1 MSSTNNSF
9 NHGYTPDLQL
19 VRRVEEYQQAAGTR
33 TRAYRKL
40 SNDPVE
46 ENLELP
52 PRRVVKTQTLLPVP
66 EESSD
71 NDSTIA
77 AQPKGPGSISSVEP
91 DWDDQFEHPQLQSSR
106 LLSGR
111 SDKTF
116 HGSQGSERFTGFV
129 DFSTETS
136 DVGVLSDLESEV
148 DGGEVF
154 EAPPD
159 LLEEVE
165 TEDEAD
171 PSPFETPIGSDAS
184 NITNNSAETVI
195 MGSPEELRK
204 HKATIH
210 MVETML
216 DEDLRP
222 VNIAK
227 VTSEFLEEKCEQA
240 EEQKKLLRKA
250 VAYLVENEGELY
262 ENQFKLRCKDF
273 SSFLSKFV
281 IDVQE
286 RLAVL
291 SEAEREAPRN
301 VSEAASVAARAIKAE
316 SVTLYKTDLCSAM
329 TDLLSS
335 FGALDINEEMDQAQF
350 KKEEELERALTKQF
364 EVIKADALKLKA
376 DAVDAGLAEQAAD
389 LEKGVRDLQ
398 KVQQKKNLAIVNQR
412 RSRNLSSVSSS
423 ASIFRSSDISPPTF
437 SGDSSGGSNF
447 FKFEYELTQYKAV
460 KNPSKE
466 ELLRVILTKC
476 LKGEA
481 YIACEHLDS
490 TEKIM
495 DYLRQCYGNVRVLLN
510 QQLSEIKKLGSCSGG
525 ENKMRVWCSAV
536 NSKLMH
542 VQALAITHGVETEL
556 YHSRIAHEIQSRL
569 PPRLLDDFLTELE
582 GKDQGKEL
590 PRDRV
595 FKELMLYIKRLIT
608 RFNYRLSLATEL
620 CEGDDQPLAAPRP
633 AKQPDKA
640 PQGKQVAKQ
649 RSYNVQEKPSRRSK
663 ETGGRQSKVSQGSQ
677 PTVRWDDPNC
687 AFCNKLKHDYM
698 YYCTKFQDSNT
709 DDRFNQT
716 KSTGVCFRC
725 LVVNPETTFEKRK
738 TWYREHAQVCKK
750 DWICTHEKCGDKPD
764 NRRMCFLLCKFHAQ
778 KNSEL
783 EKNFIKSL
791 DKNRIKSDL
800 RFFFVLPMMVNW
812 CLSAGPAKPISGWET
827 IPDICQPAIFMLSY
841 VFVENHKF
849 LVFYDSG
856 CMTAAI
862 SQEVKDKLTTNCARK
877 GPSEISVASG
887 KSISIPGGEER
898 FSLPLADGR
907 TRCTITALVMPEVTS
922 EFPLWELEDA
932 YYDLENEYKGWY
944 PGGIDLPRTPKT
956 IGGQKVD
963 IMLGIRYHQWFP
975 QFRFQTDKGL
985 SLHESQ
991 FVCPNDEC
999 GVLAGPHKS
1008 WKHLGETTHLLNRV
1022 YFAESPQISRVEHVP
1037 ELVEDGEV
1045 VELHGDVVD
1054 GVGCWVDDGQ
1064 DGREI
1069 CEFVHCTVHQDP
1081 VWEVPNNW
1089 KVHSIFSKDKVSKF
1103 IQGEEMGTSVDYRC
1117 PACRN
1122 CNSCKSGERL
1132 ETVSLIEEKEQFLIE
1147 NSLRYDEKSKLIVA
1161 KLPFIANPLE
1171 KLKPNEHIAKR
1182 VFQTQLNK
1190 ALKDEKV
1197 RLGIVASFNKLY
1209 EKGYVCKISDLP
1221 ENSRHVVENMVG
1233 YTIPWRTVV
1242 KESSLSTPVRL
1253 VFDASSRTPGG
1264 ESLNDVLAKGMN
1276 TLGNLFSILLRFRL
1290 RSSAF
1295 CADVSMAYNGIKM
1308 DEEHIGFQKFYWKED
1323 MLDCNPLVLY
1333 VVLTLIYGIR
1343 SAGNQTI
1350 AGFGLLSEL
1359 ANRLVQDHAAMFT
1372 RSQCHDR
1379 SADLSPRDA
1388 PLANLGVGRLK
1399 KDASTD
1405 VTGSSAFSSP
1415 QVRGDEH
1422 HHSVFLQCHDRSA
1435 DLPPR
1440 DAPPANLGVSG
1451 HKKDA
1456 STDVDYKPE
1465 LTSPQVL
1472 GDELPS
1478 FPLPQCY
1485 DRSAGLSPRI
1495 APLANLG
1502 VGGLKKDADTKVVGK
1517 TVVPSPQVR
1526 GDELL
1531 ETSPQVMGDEFPSF
1545 SLPQCYD
1552 RSTDLS
1558 PRDAPLA
1565 NLGVDRL
1572 KKDAGTEVV
1581 SKTVIPSPQV
1591 RSDELFE
1598 TVNRKDISES
1608 AHLYQLSNSE
1618 SVGNLALGAD
1628 VLKNKA
1634 YMDDIAAAHD
1644 THEESR
1650 EAARQLKE
1658 VLALGS
1664 MQVKD
1669 ITYSG
1674 IPPSEVVSSDGIH
1687 VGLLGMKWDTVK
1699 DVIMLNVG
1707 DLYLGKKKRGKTPTL
1722 IQDDLAE
1729 RLSEQFTR
1737 RVIVSKTSGVYD
1749 PLGLLVP
1756 FTARYK
1762 LHLSE
1767 LSVYKLDWD
1776 DKIPEEHLARWVTN
1790 IEEMQTLGNYYFS
1803 RSIIPPDAAN
1813 LDISYVVSCD
1823 ASQEIC
1829 ICTVHSRVLK
1839 RDGTYHV
1846 QILTAKSK
1854 VVTKLTI
1861 PRAEM
1866 KGAVIASALAFNVKH
1881 DTGDRLGQ
1889 VIYVTDSSICL
1900 YWLTQDQRP
1909 LQTGVRNAVLEVRR
1923 LTEVESWYHVSSA
1936 DNVADIGTRS
1946 ETPVDMGPDSHWISG
1961 KPWMSSSFDQM
1972 PLRSIEQI
1980 TLNSEQ
1986 KKQAALEMKAKDIQ
2000 GVILHNLI
2008 DKVGQRHSF
2017 SKYVSDPTRLSWPK
2031 SVRCMAAVLRF
2042 VSRMLRVVG
2051 RKPKHQI
2058 WHPRAAENT
2067 DPELDPF
2074 DSEYNLTKAANYFY
2088 SMATAEVKQFSKKSE
2103 WKNCQTKGD
2112 GILYYSSR
2120 VLEGQVVD
2128 NHLGE
2133 GLDVKPLM
2141 YMNPLCDRYS
2151 PVSYSIMM
2159 YSHSIRARHR
2169 NVAETVRES
2178 RQIAFIIGGRDLAI
2192 EIRENCPFCKRYR
2205 ASLLKRSMGK
2215 LHENRFII
2223 APAFFNCQVDIF
2235 GPLTAIC
2242 EHNHRSSVKVW
2253 GLVFKCPTT
2262 GAVSVHCMQ
2271 KYDTSAFVMAYTRFS
2286 SRFGHP
2292 QKLVIDAG
2300 SQLKKAAKDMEISL
2314 IDARNILT
2322 VQHQVGLEYEVVP
2335 VGAHYQNGQV
2345 ERGIKEVKSLFEQ
2358 IYSGSRMD
2366 ILSHETAFQWISNEL
2381 NSFPQ
2386 CLGSHTSNLD
2396 NLDIITPAR
2405 LLHGRNNRR
2414 SLSGPARIDM
2424 RSRLM
2429 QQVDDCTKAW
2439 FGVWKNQR
2447 IQTYVPQPQK
2457 WHESGGSVKPGD
2469 IVVMLRKQAD
2479 MAVGEPIWKIGRVLD
2494 VIVGRDGE
2502 ERSLKVE
2509 YRNPTEKTFRDTTVP
2524 VRSVAILHHENDLEL
2539 VDQLNVA
2546 AQAVN
2551 HIYNI
2556 SILK

>member
-1 MSSTNNSF
+1 MSSTNSSF
-9 NHGYTPDLQL
+9 NHGYTPDLKL
-19 VRRVEEYQQAAGTR
+19 VRHIEDQQRGPGAR
-33 TRAYRKL
+33 TRAHRKL
-40 SNDPVE
+40 SNDPVD

-52 PRRVVKTQTLLPVP
+52 PRRVSKAHVLLPVP
-66 EESSD
+66 EELSD
-71 NDSTIA
+71 TDSTVA
-77 AQPKGPGSISSVEP
+77 AQPKGPGSVSSVEP

-129 DFSTETS
+129 DFSTENS
-136 DVGVLSDLESEV
+136 DVGVISDLESEA
-148 DGGEVF
+148 DGEDVF
-154 EAPPD
+154 TSEPPA
-159 LLEEVE
+159 LLEEAE

-184 NITNNSAETVI
+184 NLTSNSADTVI
-195 MGSPEELRK
+195 MGSPEELKK
-204 HKATIH
+204 HKATIY
-210 MVETML
+210 MVESVI
-216 DEDLRP
+216 DEDLKP
-222 VNIAK
+222 LKIDK
-227 VTSEFLEEKCEQA
+227 LTQEFLEEKCEQA
-240 EEQKKLLRKA
+240 EDQKKALRKA
-250 VAYLVENEGELY
+250 VMYLREHEEQLF
-262 ENQFKLRCKDF
+262 EDSFSLRCKDY
-273 SSFLSKFV
+273 STFLSKFV

-291 SEAEREAPRN
+291 CQVERDEPRN
-301 VSEAASVAARAIKAE
+301 VSEAASQAARLIKAE
-316 SVTLYKTDLCSAM
+316 SVTLYQADVCKAM
-329 TDLLSS
+329 LELQNS
-335 FGALDINEEMDQAQF
+335 FTALTIDEGMDQAKF
-350 KKEEELERALTKQF
+350 KKEEDMEKALTKRF
-364 EVIKADALKLKA
+364 EIVRADALKLKA
-376 DAVDAGLAEQAAD
+376 DAVDAGLAVPAAA
-389 LEKGVRDLQ
+389 LEKGMRDLQ
-398 KVQQKKNLAIVNQR
+398 KEQQSKNLAVVNER
-412 RSRNLSSVSSS
+412 RSRNLPS
-423 ASIFRSSDISPPTF
+423 AATTGSIFRGSDITPPTF
-437 SGDSSGGSNF
+437 SGDNSGGADF
-447 FKFEYELTQYKAV
+447 FKFERELQQYASLKG
-460 KNPSKE
+460 PSNE
-466 ELLRVILTKC
+466 ELLRIILTKC

-481 YIACEHLDS
+481 LVACEHLDS
-490 TEKIM
+490 KDKIM
-495 DYLRQCYGNVRVLLN
+495 SYLRQCYGNVRVMLN
-510 QQLSEIKKLGSCSGG
+510 HHLTDIKKLGTCSGSDA
-525 ENKMRVWCSAV
+525 KMRVWCSAV
-536 NSKLMH
+536 NSKLIH
-542 VQALAITHGVETEL
+542 VQSLAVTYGIETEL
-556 YHSRIAHEIQSRL
+556 YHSRIALEIQNRL
-569 PPRLLDDFLTELE
+569 PARLLDDFLTELE
-582 GKDQGKEL
+582 GKEEGKEL
-590 PRDRV
+590 PRARV
-595 FKELMLYIKRLIT
+595 FKELMDYIKRLIT
-608 RFNYRLSLATEL
+608 RFNYRLSLVTEI
-620 CEGDDQPLAAPRP
+620 CEGDSPSSATAVRAPKP
-633 AKQPDKA
+633 PEKVQ
-640 PQGKQVAKQ
+640 QSKQVAKQ

-663 ETGGRQSKVSQGSQ
+663 ETGGRQKKVSQGNQ
-677 PTVRWDDPNC
+677 ITVKWGDPNC
-687 AFCNKLKHDYM
+687 PYCEQLKHDYV
-698 YYCTKFQDSNT
+698 YYCTKFQDSTT
-709 DDRFNQT
+709 DERFNQT
-716 KSTGVCFRC
+716 KNTGVCFRC
-725 LVVNPETTFEKRK
+725 LLVNPETVFEKRK
-738 TWYREHAQVCKK
+738 TWYREHDAVCKK

-764 NRRMCFLLCKFHAQ
+764 NRRMSFLLCKFHAQ
-778 KNSEL
+778 KNAEL

-791 DKNRIKSDL
+791 DKNRVKSDL
-800 RFFFVLPMMVNW
+800 RFFFVLPLMVNW
-812 CLSAGPAKPISGWET
+812 CLNSGPALPISGWDT
-827 IPDICQPAIFMLSY
+827 IPDICQPAIFMMSY
-841 VFVENHKF
+841 ILVENHKL

-862 SQEVKDKLTTNCARK
+862 SQEVKDLLTTRVARK

-887 KSISIPGGEER
+887 QTITIPGGEER

-922 EFPLWELEDA
+922 EFPLWDLEEA
-932 YYDLENEYKGWY
+932 YNDLENEYKGWY
-944 PGGIDLPRTPKT
+944 PGGVELPKAPKS
-956 IGGQKVD
+956 IGGKKVD

-975 QFRFQTDKGL
+975 QFRFQTDEGL

-991 FVCPNDEC
+991 FICPNDES
-999 GVLAGPHKS
+999 GILAGPHRS

-1022 YFAESPQISRVEHVP
+1022 YYVKSPETLRIEHVP
-1037 ELVEDGEV
+1037 EHVEELPV

-1054 GVGCWVDDGQ
+1054 DAGRWVDVDQ
-1064 DGREI
+1064 SEREI
-1069 CEFVHCTVHQDP
+1069 CEFVHCTVHQEP
-1081 VWEVPNNW
+1081 VWEIPNNW
-1089 KVHSIFSKDKVSKF
+1089 HVYSLFSKDKVSKF
-1103 IQGEEMGTSVDYRC
+1103 MQGEEMGTSVDYRC

-1122 CNSCKSGERL
+1122 CSSCKSGERL
-1132 ETVSLIEEKEQFLIE
+1132 EMVSLIEEKEQFLID
-1147 NSLRYDEKSKLIVA
+1147 NSLRYDKNAKKIIA
-1161 KLPFIANPLE
+1161 KLPFISNPLE

-1190 ALKDEKV
+1190 ALKDENV

-1209 EKGYVCKISDLP
+1209 EKGYVCKVSDLP
-1221 ENSRHVVENMVG
+1221 ENTRHVVEGMVG

-1264 ESLNDVLAKGMN
+1264 DSLNDVLAKGMN

-1290 RSSAF
+1290 RRSAF
-1295 CADVSMAYNGIKM
+1295 CADVSMAYNGIRM
-1308 DEEHIGFQKFYWKED
+1308 DEEHIAYQKFFWKKD
-1323 MLDCNPLVLY
+1323 MMDCSPLELY

-1350 AGFGLLSEL
+1350 AGFGMLSEL
-1359 ANRLVQDHAAMFT
+1359 AKRLVQDYVNMFT

-1379 SADLSPRDA
+1379 SADLPPRGA
-1388 PLANLGVGRLK
+1388 TLANIGVGRLK

-1405 VTGSSAFSSP
+1405 VSGNFTFSSP

-1422 HHSVFLQCHDRSA
+1422 IHSVSSQCFDRSVNS
-1435 DLPPR
+1435 PPR
-1440 DAPPANLGVSG
+1440 GATSANIGVG
-1451 HKKDA
+1451 RLKQDA
-1456 STDVDYKPE
+1456 STNVKDKPK
-1465 LTSPQVL
+1465 LT
-1472 GDELPS
+1472 
-1478 FPLPQCY
+1478 
-1485 DRSAGLSPRI
+1485 
-1495 APLANLG
+1495 
-1502 VGGLKKDADTKVVGK
+1502 
-1517 TVVPSPQVR
+1517 SPQVR
-1526 GDELL
+1526 GDERSHSV
-1531 ETSPQVMGDEFPSF
+1531 SPQC
-1545 SLPQCYD
+1545 LD
-1552 RSTDLS
+1552 RSVNS
-1558 PRDAPLA
+1558 PPRGATSA
-1565 NLGVDRL
+1565 NIGVSRL
-1572 KKDAGTEVV
+1572 KQDASTNVEDKTEL
-1581 SKTVIPSPQV
+1581 TPPQV
-1591 RSDELFE
+1591 RGDEL
-1598 TVNRKDISES
+1598 TVSENQEDVS
-1608 AHLYQLSNSE
+1608 DSTHLYQLSKPDP
-1618 SVGNLALGAD
+1618 GDLALGAD

-1644 THEESR
+1644 THEESK

-1674 IPPSEVVSSDGIH
+1674 TPPSDVVSPDGIH
-1687 VGLLGMKWDTVK
+1687 VGLLGMKWNTVE
-1699 DVIMLNVG
+1699 DIIMINIG

-1737 RVIVSKTSGVYD
+1737 RVIVGKTSGVYD

-1767 LSVYKLDWD
+1767 LSAYKLDWD
-1776 DKIPEEHLARWVTN
+1776 DKIPDEHLARWVSN
-1790 IEEMQTLGNYYFS
+1790 IEEMQTLGKYYFS
-1803 RSIIPPDAAN
+1803 RSIVPPDAAN
-1813 LDISYVVSCD
+1813 LDISYVISCD

-1846 QILTAKSK
+1846 QILAAKSK
-1854 VVTKLTI
+1854 IVTKLTI

-1881 DTGDRLGQ
+1881 DTEDRLGQ

-1923 LTEVESWYHVSSA
+1923 LTELESWYHVSSA

-1946 ETPVDMGPDSHWISG
+1946 EIPVDMGPDSHWISG
-1961 KPWMSSSFDQM
+1961 KPWMSSNFEQM
-1972 PLRSIEQI
+1972 PLRSIDQI

-2017 SKYVSDPTRLSWPK
+2017 SKYVSDPTRLPWPK

-2042 VSRMLRVVG
+2042 ASRMLRVVG

-2058 WHPRAAENT
+2058 WHPKAAENT
-2067 DPELDPF
+2067 DSEADLF
-2074 DSEYNLTKAANYFY
+2074 DSKYNLDKAANYFY
-2088 SMATAEVKQFSKKSE
+2088 SKATEEVKQFSKKSE
-2103 WKNCQTKGD
+2103 WKFCQTKGD

-2133 GLDVKPLM
+2133 GLDVEPLM
-2141 YMNPLCDRYS
+2141 YMNPICDRYS

-2178 RQIAFIIGGRDLAI
+2178 RQIAFVIGGRDLAI

-2215 LHENRFII
+2215 LHENRFVI

-2292 QKLVIDAG
+2292 QKLIIDAG
-2300 SQLKKAAKDMEISL
+2300 SQLKKAASDMEISL

-2322 VQHQVGLEYEVVP
+2322 IQHQVGLQFEVVP

-2358 IYSGSRMD
+2358 MYSGSRMD

-2381 NSFPQ
+2381 NCFPQ

-2396 NLDIITPAR
+2396 NLDVITPAR

-2414 SLSGPARIDM
+2414 CLSGQVRVDM

-2429 QQVDDCTKAW
+2429 QQVDDTTKAW
-2439 FGVWKNQR
+2439 FTVWKNQR

-2479 MAVGEPIWKIGRVLD
+2479 MTVGEPVWKIGRVLST
-2494 VIVGRDGE
+2494 VIGRDGE

-2509 YRNPTEKTFRDTTVP
+2509 YRNATERTFRETTVP

-2551 HIYNI
+2551 HAYNL